1 MKLSFYGAT
10 HEVTGSCFVLEAC
23 GKRIMIDRGMEQG
36 PNIYENV
43 EPQFAPGELDAVL
56 LTHAHIDHSG
66 MLPLL
71 AAQGYKGPI
80 YATNLTAALCGIMLR
95 DSAHIQE
102 SEAEWQ
108 NRKGKRAGEE
118 QVRPVYTVDDAEAA
132 VSLFKPCRYD
142 SPVDVLPGVSARF
155 VDAGH
160 LLGSSSIELTV
171 TEDGKRSVL
180 VFSGDIGAT
189 NKPILRDPH
198 YLDRAD
204 YVVMES
210 TYAGRLHGPSP
221 DYVAELTKV
230 LRRTFGRGGTLVI
243 PSFAVGRT
251 QEMLYFL
258 REIKQKHLVPENEN
272 FRVIVD
278 SPLAVEAT
286 QIFTEEGY
294 ECYDE
299 EMLALVRQGVNPLTF
314 PGLGLSVTSDES
326 KQINFDAEPKV
337 IISASGMCDA
347 GRIRHHLK
355 HNLWK
360 PENTILF
367 VGYQAEGTT
376 GRALINGAKTVKL
389 FGETIEVNA
398 EIATLEGISGHADDA
413 GLLKWVRSFEPA
425 PKRVFVVHGED
436 TACAE
441 FARRLAE
448 EEHIPSAAPFSGD
461 AWDLDADAQV
471 AYGPAKCME
480 KKQGAVSAVFAR
492 LLSMQK
498 RLAEIIEKN
507 RGLANKEL
515 AKFAD
520 QLAALCDRWDR

>member
-10 HEVTGSCFVLEAC
+10 HEVTGSCFLLEAC
-23 GKRIMIDRGMEQG
+23 GKKIMIDRGMEQG
-36 PNIYENV
+36 PDVYENV
-43 EPQFAPGELDAVL
+43 EPPYAPGELDAVL

-66 MLPLL
+66 LLPLL
-71 AAQGYKGPI
+71 AANGYKNQI

-102 SEAEWQ
+102 FEAEWR
-108 NRKGKRAGEE
+108 NRKGRRAGQDEYK
-118 QVRPVYTVDDAEAA
+118 PLYTVDDAEAA
-132 VSLFKPCRYD
+132 IKLFSPCRYD
-142 SPVDVLPGVSARF
+142 SVNEIFPGISVRF

-160 LLGSSSIELTV
+160 LLGSASIEVTV
-171 TEDGKRSVL
+171 TEDGKATVI
-180 VFSGDIGAT
+180 VFSGDIGASD
-189 NKPILRDPH
+189 KPILRDPH
-198 YLDRAD
+198 YLTHAD

-210 TYAGRLHGPSP
+210 TYAQRLHGEDP

-230 LRRTFGRGGTLVI
+230 LQRTFDRGGTLVI

-258 REIKQKHLVPENEN
+258 REIKQKRLVHGHDG

-286 QIFTEEGY
+286 QIFTQEGY
-294 ECYDE
+294 ECYDD
-299 EMLALVRQGVNPLTF
+299 EMLALVKSGVNPLAF
-314 PGLGLSVTSDES
+314 DGLELSVTSEES
-326 KQINFDAEPKV
+326 KQINFETEPKV
-337 IISASGMCDA
+337 IISASGMCEA

-376 GRALINGAKTVKL
+376 GRALVEGAKSVKI
-389 FGETIEVNA
+389 FGETIAVNA
-398 EIATLEGISGHADDA
+398 EIAQLQGISGHADDA
-413 GLLKWVRSFEPA
+413 GLMKWIHSYSPA
-425 PKRVFVVHGED
+425 PRRVFVVHGED
-436 TACAE
+436 EACTE
-441 FARRLAE
+441 FTRRLNE
-448 EEHIPSAAPFSGD
+448 EEHITAVAPFSGD
-461 AWDLDADAQV
+461 GWDLSADAQV
-471 AYGPAKCME
+471 AFGPVQRSE
-480 KKQGAVSAVFAR
+480 KKVSAVSTVFTR
-492 LLSMQK
+492 LLELQK
-498 RLAEIIEKN
+498 RLAQVVESN

-520 QLAALCDRWDR
+520 QLAALCDKWEK